1 VEKDGAK
8 AGRADACSQ
17 EESFFLIFHKQMNY
31 PRYPEDQL
39 INHKQIPP
47 TISGSISHEKH
58 EQRCSEDLKHPLHHW
73 GDSMVE
79 SVLDDNSRSLGQP
92 IYSSYVDLEINPS
105 ISKYSHIYI
114 QYERIQVFASY
125 PLVN

>member
-17 EESFFLIFHKQMNY
+17 EESFFWMCHKQMNY

-47 TISGSISHEKH
+47 TISGPTSHEKH
-58 EQRCSEDLKHPLHHW
+58 REQRCSEDFLPHPLHHW

-79 SVLDDNSRSLGQP
+79 SVMITPAALDSLYIHHMLISKLIRVYPRFIQVLV
-92 IYSSYVDLEINPS
+92 IS
-105 ISKYSHIYI
+105 ISSMK
-114 QYERIQVFASY
+114 EFRFC
-125 PLVN
+125 